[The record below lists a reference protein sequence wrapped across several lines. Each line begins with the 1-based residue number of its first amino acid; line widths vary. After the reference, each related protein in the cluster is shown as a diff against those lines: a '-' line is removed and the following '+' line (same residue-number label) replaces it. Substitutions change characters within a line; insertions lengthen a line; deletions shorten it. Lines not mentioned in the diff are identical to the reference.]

1 MILNTRHSLL
11 FISTITM
18 AIFYALLFFLL
29 PLSFLLLRSK
39 QLISGR
45 TNLPP
50 SPPRLPFIGN
60 LHQLGP
66 LLHQSLAALSRLHGP
81 VILLHLGH
89 VPTLVVSSPDA
100 ACHVLRHQDLVC
112 AGRPAITASK
122 ILLDGDIAFAPYG
135 DYWRE
140 LRKICTV
147 HLLSSKRV
155 QSYSLAREEEVAA
168 MVVAIATQASTT
180 INLSE
185 IIYSFTNDVICRV
198 VSGKFKIAEGRS
210 RVFAELINENSEL
223 LVAVYL
229 GDYFRWLGWVDG
241 LLGYVTRVRKLRK
254 RWEELL
260 DQVIK
265 EHADRASSN
274 IDGHDEKEKEK
285 EKNFMDVLMSLQD
298 KNEFVLEPANLK
310 SLLIDVFGGG
320 TETSYITLEW
330 AMVELVRNPLV
341 MQKLQEEVRRI
352 ANRKSL
358 VKEEDL
364 HQMTYLLAVI
374 KEVLRLH
381 PPAPLILPR
390 ETLNDCIIQ
399 GYNIPK
405 KTRILVNAWAIGRD
419 PKQWDEPEEF
429 RPERFLDGTVD
440 FNRTDFR
447 YIPFRSGRRVCP
459 GLQFT
464 IVSLELALANLVH
477 QFDWELPDG
486 MEKEEFHTR
495 EAPGIAAQREGQLH
509 LVAKPWIDC
518 LEE

>member
-1 MILNTRHSLL
+1 
-11 FISTITM
+11 M
-18 AIFYALLFFLL
+18 AFFSLFFLL
-29 PLSFLLLRSK
+29 PLSSLLLFLLLRSRK

-50 SPPRLPFIGN
+50 SPPRLPLIGN

-81 VILLHLGH
+81 VMLLHRGH
-89 VPTLVVSSPDA
+89 IPTLVVSSPDA
-100 ACHVLRHQDLVC
+100 ACDVLRHQDLVC
-112 AGRPAITASK
+112 AGRPTFTPAN
-122 ILLDGDIAFAPYG
+122 ILLEGDISFAPYG
-135 DYWRE
+135 DYWRQ
-140 LRKICTV
+140 LRRICSV

-155 QSYSLAREEEVAA
+155 QSYRRTREEEVAA
-168 MVVAIATQASTT
+168 MAAAIAAKASTT

-185 IIYSFTNDVICRV
+185 IIYSSTNDVICRV
-198 VSGKFKIAEGRS
+198 VSGKFKRAEGRS
-210 RVFAELINENSEL
+210 RVFTELINGNSEL
-223 LVAVYL
+223 LSAVYL
-229 GDYFRWLGWVDG
+229 GDYFRWLGWVDE
-241 LLGYVTRVRKLRK
+241 LLGNVTRVRKLRK

-265 EHADRASSN
+265 EHADRSSSN
-274 IDGHDEKEKEK
+274 IDGHDEEEEKD
-285 EKNFMDVLMSLQD
+285 FVDVLMSLQE
-298 KNEFVLEPANLK
+298 KNEFVLEPANFK

-320 TETSYITLEW
+320 TDTSYITLEW

-381 PPAPLILPR
+381 PPAPLMVPR

-399 GYNIPK
+399 GYSIPK
-405 KTRILVNAWAIGRD
+405 KMRIIVNAWAIGRD
-419 PKQWDEPEEF
+419 PKHWDEPEEF
-429 RPERFLDGTVD
+429 RPERFLDGSVD
-440 FNRTDFR
+440 FNGTDFR
-447 YIPFRSGRRVCP
+447 YMPFGSGRRICP
-459 GLQFT
+459 GLQFA
-464 IVSLELALANLVH
+464 ISWLELALANLVH

-495 EAPGIAAQREGQLH
+495 EVPGLLVQREGQLH
-509 LVAKPWIDC
+509 LVAKPWNDC
-518 LEE
+518 S

>member
-1 MILNTRHSLL
+1 
-11 FISTITM
+11 M
-18 AIFYALLFFLL
+18 AFLSLFFLL
-29 PLSFLLLRSK
+29 PLPSLLLFLLLRSRR
-39 QLISGR
+39 QLVSGR

-50 SPPRLPFIGN
+50 SPPRLPLIGN

-81 VILLHLGH
+81 LMLLHLGH

-100 ACHVLRHQDLVC
+100 ACDVLRHQDLVC
-112 AGRPAITASK
+112 AGRPAITPAK

-135 DYWRE
+135 DYWRQ
-140 LRKICTV
+140 LRKICSV
-147 HLLSSKRV
+147 HLLSAKRV
-155 QSYSLAREEEVAA
+155 QSYRRAREEEVAA
-168 MVVAIATQASTT
+168 MAAAIAARASTT

-223 LVAVYL
+223 LVAVHL

-241 LLGYVTRVRKLRK
+241 LLGYVTRARKLRK

-265 EHADRASSN
+265 EHADRASPN
-274 IDGHDEKEKEK
+274 IDGHDEKEEEK
-285 EKNFMDVLMSLQD
+285 DFVDVLMSLQD
-298 KNEFVLEPANLK
+298 KNEFVLDPANLK

-320 TETSYITLEW
+320 TDTNYITLEW
-330 AMVELVRNPLV
+330 AMVELVRNPLA

-352 ANRKSL
+352 ASRKSL

-381 PPAPLILPR
+381 PPAPLLVPR
-390 ETLNDCIIQ
+390 ETLNDCMIQ
-399 GYNIPK
+399 GYSIPK
-405 KTRILVNAWAIGRD
+405 KTRILVNVWAIGRD
-419 PKQWDEPEEF
+419 PEQWDAPEEF

-440 FNRTDFR
+440 FNGTDFR
-447 YIPFRSGRRVCP
+447 YMPFGSGRRVCP
-459 GLQFT
+459 GLQFA
-464 IVSLELALANLVH
+464 IASLELALANLVH

-495 EAPGIAAQREGQLH
+495 EAPGIVVQREGQLH
-509 LVAKPWIDC
+509 LVAKTWSDC
-518 LEE
+518 SEE

>member
-1 MILNTRHSLL
+1 
-11 FISTITM
+11 M
-18 AIFYALLFFLL
+18 AFYSLFFLL
-29 PLSFLLLRSK
+29 PLSSLLLFLLLRSRK

-81 VILLHLGH
+81 VMLLHLGH

-100 ACHVLRHQDLVC
+100 ACDVLRHQDLVC
-112 AGRPAITASK
+112 AGRPAITPSK

-140 LRKICTV
+140 LRKICSV

-155 QSYSLAREEEVAA
+155 QSYSRAREEEVAA

-274 IDGHDEKEKEK
+274 INGHDEKEEEK
-285 EKNFMDVLMSLQD
+285 DFVDVLMSLQD
-298 KNEFVLEPANLK
+298 KNEFVLDPANLK

-320 TETSYITLEW
+320 TDTSYITLEW

-352 ANRKSL
+352 ANRKRL

-364 HQMTYLLAVI
+364 HPMTYLLAVI

-381 PPAPLILPR
+381 PPVPLILPR

-419 PKQWDEPEEF
+419 PKQWDAPEEF

-440 FNRTDFR
+440 FNGTDFR
-447 YIPFRSGRRVCP
+447 YIPFGSGRRVCP
-459 GLQFT
+459 GLQFA

-509 LVAKPWIDC
+509 LVAKPWSDC

>member
-1 MILNTRHSLL
+1 
-11 FISTITM
+11 M
-18 AIFYALLFFLL
+18 AFFSLFFLL
-29 PLSFLLLRSK
+29 PLSSLLLFLLLQFSK

-50 SPPRLPFIGN
+50 SPPRLPLIGN

-66 LLHQSLAALSRLHGP
+66 LLHQSLAALSRRHGP
-81 VILLHLGH
+81 LMLLHLGH

-100 ACHVLRHQDLVC
+100 ACDVLRHQDLVC
-112 AGRPAITASK
+112 AGRPAITPIK
-122 ILLDGDIAFAPYG
+122 IIADGDIAFAPYG
-135 DYWRE
+135 DYWRK

-155 QSYSLAREEEVAA
+155 QSYRRAREEEVAA
-168 MVVAIATQASTT
+168 MVAAIAARASTT

-185 IIYSFTNDVICRV
+185 IIYSFANNMLCRV
-198 VSGKFKIAEGRS
+198 VSGKIKRTEGRN
-210 RVFAELINENSEL
+210 RVFAELFKENSAL
-223 LVAVYL
+223 MMAVYL

-241 LLGYVTRVRKLRK
+241 LLSYVAKARKNRK
-254 RWEELL
+254 RWEEL
-260 DQVIK
+260 
-265 EHADRASSN
+265 
-274 IDGHDEKEKEK
+274 
-285 EKNFMDVLMSLQD
+285 MDQD

-310 SLLIDVFGGG
+310 SLLLDIFGGG
-320 TETSYITLEW
+320 TDTSYITLEW
-330 AMVELVRNPLV
+330 AMVELVRNPLA
-341 MQKLQEEVRRI
+341 MQKLQEEVRSI
-352 ANRKSL
+352 ASRKSL

-381 PPAPLILPR
+381 PPAPLLLPR
-390 ETLNDCIIQ
+390 ETLNDCMIQ
-399 GYNIPK
+399 GYSIPK

-419 PKQWDEPEEF
+419 PKHWDAPEEF

-440 FNRTDFR
+440 FNGTDFR
-447 YIPFRSGRRVCP
+447 YMPFGSGRRVCP
-459 GLQFT
+459 GLQFA
-464 IVSLELALANLVH
+464 IASLEIALANLVH

-495 EAPGIAAQREGQLH
+495 EAPGIVVQREGQLH
-509 LVAKPWIDC
+509 LVAKPWSDC